1 MTGSHGMYRTKATT
15 HVSRFSVWIAF
26 SSSTILIFRW
36 IVTCRLLV
44 EYSTL
49 EKVKIS
55 QQLLFNFST
64 VTTSILDD
72 IFILS
77 SSSLS
82 SSSSSSSYLHNNN
95 KKNNMSD
102 DDAVP
107 FDGMSSLLR
116 MIGFNVPV
124 RAHFLAEALVSSTL
138 SSITLGVLGGMIG
151 SSILPIGP
159 LVPFFIGSWT
169 GYTVGLIQHWKHA
182 QKETLQMAHYY
193 PTILG
198 HGLYTEFGIVVPPNV
213 LRVVPTPAAAVA
225 AATNRS
231 SGRRK
236 NRHRSVVPLQ
246 KDEQENDDSSE
257 AFSTVAGAANERTL
271 STTTTTTTTVAS
283 CTAALS
289 TTSPMEDWIRQG
301 GIGRL
306 TWSILAAQS
315 CRSDIKDLQRQER
328 QRLMDAHNQQRQQ
341 QDNDDVDDDEDGN
354 EEV

>member
-1 MTGSHGMYRTKATT
+1 
-15 HVSRFSVWIAF
+15 
-26 SSSTILIFRW
+26 
-36 IVTCRLLV
+36 
-44 EYSTL
+44 
-49 EKVKIS
+49 
-55 QQLLFNFST
+55 
-64 VTTSILDD
+64 
-72 IFILS
+72 
-77 SSSLS
+77 
-82 SSSSSSSYLHNNN
+82 
-95 KKNNMSD
+95 MSD
-102 DDAVP
+102 DDAAP

-124 RAHFLAEALVSSTL
+124 RAHFLAEAMVSSTL
-138 SSITLGVLGGMIG
+138 SSITLGVLGGMFG

-169 GYTVGLIQHWKHA
+169 GFTVGLVQHWKHA

-213 LRVVPTPAAAVA
+213 LRVVPPPPPP
-225 AATNRS
+225 ATNS
-231 SGRRK
+231 SSRRRK
-236 NRHRSVVPLQ
+236 NRHGSVVPLQ
-246 KDEQENDDSSE
+246 KDEKENDDNSE
-257 AFSTVAGAANERTL
+257 AFSTVPGAANERTL
-271 STTTTTTTTVAS
+271 STTTTTTTTSVTS

-341 QDNDDVDDDEDGN
+341 QQDNDDLDDDDDDDDDN
-354 EEV
+354 DEV